1 MAWRNTP
8 PRRLTAVV
16 ELLGWQRRKEQ
27 RAVTRSGDEKAWKE
41 FVSWCRARG
50 LRAMPANPWT
60 LAAYARWCE
69 GRHRLPAIARTF
81 KAIARVHGSKS
92 RRRPERHP
100 TVTCTLNL
108 IKTRANAK
116 TRVKAQGKGRAKYAD
131 LFREDDFLE
140 AGLPKKP
147 KKASPARN
155 KAKTKGKRRLGFSSS
170 PKLVSR
176 LRLKN

>member
-1 MAWRNTP
+1 MG
-8 PRRLTAVV
+8 
-16 ELLGWQRRKEQ
+16 LLGLRWRKEL

-41 FVSWCRARG
+41 FVSWCGARG
-50 LRAMPANPWT
+50 LMAMPANPWT

-69 GRHRLPAIARTF
+69 SRHRFPVIAKTF

-100 TVTCTLNL
+100 TVTRTLSL
-108 IKTRANAK
+108 IKTRADAK
-116 TRVKAQGKGRAKYAD
+116 TRAKAQGKGRAKYAD

-140 AGLPKKP
+140 AGQPKKP
-147 KKASPARN
+147 RKTSQAKD
-155 KAKTKGKRRLGFSSS
+155 KAKPKGKRRKGLSSS

-176 LRLKN
+176 RRLKN